1 MSTSLSISIQCQWYL
16 KVASS
21 LDSLELDLASDE
33 PPFLLLRKERLAVFV
48 QWLPR
53 EERVD
58 PPPPSDSPGS
68 GAPPPRE
75 RFMRSSSST

>member
-1 MSTSLSISIQCQWYL
+1 M
-16 KVASS
+16 
-21 LDSLELDLASDE
+21 DSLELDLASEE
-33 PPFLLLRKERLAVFV
+33 PPFLLFRKDRLAVFV

-75 RFMRSSSST
+75 RFMRSSSSTWRIGKEFK